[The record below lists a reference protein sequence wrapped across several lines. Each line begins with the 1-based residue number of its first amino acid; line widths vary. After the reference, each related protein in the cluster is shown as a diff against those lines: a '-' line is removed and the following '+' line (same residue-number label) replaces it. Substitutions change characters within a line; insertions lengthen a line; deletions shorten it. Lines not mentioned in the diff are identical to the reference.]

1 MSNRKEQAAQRA
13 ARLAAIRAEQQRR
26 DRRHRN
32 LVYGVGAGVLLG
44 LIGLTVFTMVRETR
58 AQQAAEAAAAA
69 PIDGVEVFDD
79 LTRNHVQV
87 PVDYAV
93 TPPAGGDHNPVWQN
107 CGAYAEPVEDEMA
120 VHSLEHGAVWLAY
133 REDLPADQVDA
144 LKDAVADQPYAL
156 LAPYPGLESP
166 VVLSAWGAQ
175 LRVEDAQDPRIPVF
189 LEKYLQGPQ
198 TPEPGA
204 ACFGGAGTPTA

>member
-13 ARLAAIRAEQQRR
+13 ARIAAIRAEQRR
-26 DRRHRN
+26 RERRHRN
-32 LVYGVGAGVLLG
+32 LVYGVGAVVFLG
-44 LIGLTVFTMVRETR
+44 LVGLTVFTLVRETR
-58 AQQAAEAAAAA
+58 AQEAVQAAAAA
-69 PIDGVEVFDD
+69 PIEGVEEFDD
-79 LTRNHVQV
+79 LTRNHVQE

-93 TPPAGGDHNPVWQN
+93 TPPAGGDHHPVWQN

-120 VHSLEHGAVWLAY
+120 VHSLEHGAVWVAY
-133 REDLPADQVDA
+133 REDLPADQLDA
-144 LKDAVADQPYAL
+144 LEDAVADQPYAL
-156 LAPYPGLESP
+156 LSPYPGLESP

-175 LRVEDAQDPRIPVF
+175 LRLEDAHDARIAVF

-204 ACFGGAGTPTA
+204 ACYGGQGTPTA